1 MYTRRTPGHRV
12 LQYADLVIVLSI
24 YTRCGRGKLTP
35 HLSVLTVAVVSVLT
49 VLLFFCSDLTVV
61 TVVVLTTCPQCPPA
75 ARIQTWPP
83 PASSARPETLNC
95 AAFATLS
102 PTVTSTAAY
111 T

>member
-1 MYTRRTPGHRV
+1 MRT
-12 LQYADLVIVLSI
+12 ADLVIVLSI
-24 YTRCGRGKLTP
+24 YTRGGRGKLALHVT
-35 HLSVLTVAVVSVLT
+35 VLT
-49 VLLFFCSDLTVV
+49 VLTAVTVLSV
-61 TVVVLTTCPQCPPA
+61 LNVVIVVVLTTCPQCPPA

-83 PASSARPETLNC
+83 PASSARPETSTC